1 MNNNSIYKFLIKKEN
16 TIKIFKYLKS
26 YLISYLMSFLIFLI
40 TFLLTL
46 SLYSYFFVS
55 LNLESKSFFFILI
68 YILIIFIWTL
78 LFFLSSIFIGLKINS
93 LMDSNQIIKIFFK
106 NKISFS
112 VKLPWNVFNNIKK
125 IDKIIILINKGEKPL
140 DVVYKIAYID
150 C

>member
-55 LNLESKSFFFILI
+55 LNLESKSFFFVLI